1 MEPLPPIAEA
11 APRYRQMR
19 LLTVGNP
26 LAARLGADF
35 FRSIPRQPGVYFFYD
50 ASDRLLYIGQS
61 NDLRARVGSYR
72 HVTPEQNVKRTL
84 RLVHRIARVELQ
96 LCETAEQAIALE
108 ASLLLERRPP
118 FNRAGVWKGPP
129 WHFVVGVQE
138 GHLHVR
144 LTRQVSDQAEG
155 IGPLSSS
162 FRYVHASLMRW
173 TFRLLNP
180 TATLAGYPIGL
191 LAPTIPLSL
200 RWRLPEGDAEE
211 IATLLASYASGIETD
226 LLTRL
231 EALPQPVSAL
241 EQQFWLEELE
251 RLRRAFRKMK
261 AAAPSQAWVAA
272 APLPLFPEVG

>member
-1 MEPLPPIAEA
+1 MEPPPPIAVPM
-11 APRYRQMR
+11 PRYRQMR

-96 LCETAEQAIALE
+96 TCATPAEAIALE
-108 ASLLLERRPP
+108 ASLLLEKRPP
-118 FNRAGVWKGPP
+118 FNRAGVWQGPP
-129 WHFVVGVQE
+129 WYFFVGTQE

-144 LTRQVSDQAEG
+144 LTRLAGDEAGG
-155 IGPLSSS
+155 IGPLPSS

-180 TATLAGYPIGL
+180 AATLADYPIGL
-191 LAPTIPLSL
+191 LAPTIPLAL
-200 RWRLPEGDAEE
+200 RWRLPEADAEG
-211 IATLLASYASGIETD
+211 IAALLAAYASGIETD
-226 LLTRL
+226 LLARL
-231 EALPQPVSAL
+231 EVMPQPVSLL
-241 EQQFWLEELE
+241 EQEFWLEELE

-261 AAAPSQAWVAA
+261 AAAPTQAWVTP
-272 APLPLFPEVG
+272 APLPLFPELV